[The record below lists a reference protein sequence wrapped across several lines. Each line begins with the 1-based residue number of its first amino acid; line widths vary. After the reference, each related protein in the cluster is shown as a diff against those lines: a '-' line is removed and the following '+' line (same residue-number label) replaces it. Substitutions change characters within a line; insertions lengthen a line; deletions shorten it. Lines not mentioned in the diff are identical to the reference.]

1 MNKLE
6 VAKYGAVFGAGVF
19 AVLGVI
25 GFTSLIQPA
34 AVAPVSA
41 NQQVVDPQPEVP
53 AAPSETQEIA
63 SEPDSSAPAAVAP
76 AAQQPQQ
83 QAGQQTRNSSAASQS
98 AAAQS
103 LGAGTVVDG
112 VTRIGSLVRNTM
124 VTVEGTVTRINDE
137 DEFVITDSTG
147 SIQIYTGR
155 SFFTVDQGQRVSVR
169 GLVDDGV
176 MLEIYADEIVLP
188 DGSVVEVRHW

>member
-1 MNKLE
+1 MNKQE
-6 VAKYGAVFGAGVF
+6 FGKYAAVFGAGAF

-25 GFTSLIQPA
+25 GSFSLIQQA
-34 AVAPVSA
+34 
-41 NQQVVDPQPEVP
+41 P
-53 AAPSETQEIA
+53 AAPIA
-63 SEPDSSAPAAVAP
+63 TEQQLVDEVMEATPTPPAAEAP
-76 AAQQPQQ
+76 KEQQSTQP
-83 QAGQQTRNSSAASQS
+83 QQTRNSSAASQS

-103 LGAGTVVDG
+103 LGAGTVING
-112 VTRIGSLVRNTM
+112 VTNIGDLVRNTM

-137 DEFVITDSTG
+137 DEFVLTDSTG

-155 SFFTVDQGQRVSVR
+155 TFFTVDQGQQVSVR

-188 DGSVVEVRHW
+188 DGSVVKVRHWR

>member
-1 MNKLE
+1 MNKQDG
-6 VAKYGAVFGAGVF
+6 AKYAAVFGAG
-19 AVLGVI
+19 ALTVLAAI

-34 AVAPVSA
+34 AVMPAA
-41 NQQVVDPQPEVP
+41 GDQAVVDTLPEAP
-53 AAPSETQEIA
+53 SDLAEALAPETAAPSQA
-63 SEPDSSAPAAVAP
+63 SPQS
-76 AAQQPQQ
+76 QQPAQP
-83 QAGQQTRNSSAASQS
+83 QQTRNSSAASQP

-103 LGAGTVVDG
+103 LGAGTVIEG
-112 VTRIGSLVRNTM
+112 VTRIGDLVRNTM

-137 DEFVITDSTG
+137 DEFIITDSTG

-155 SFFTVDQGQRVSVR
+155 SYFTVDQGQRVSVR

-188 DGSVVEVRHW
+188 DGSVIEIRHWG

>member
-1 MNKLE
+1 MNRKEL
-6 VAKYGAVFGAGVF
+6 AKYAAVFGAGAF

-34 AVAPVSA
+34 AVIPLATD
-41 NQQVVDPQPEVP
+41 QQVVDSPADTPANQGEAVVPDATAPE
-53 AAPSETQEIA
+53 
-63 SEPDSSAPAAVAP
+63 
-76 AAQQPQQ
+76 AQSPE
-83 QAGQQTRNSSAASQS
+83 QQTRNSSAASQS

-103 LGAGTVVDG
+103 LGAGTVIDG
-112 VTRIGSLVRNTM
+112 VTKIGDLVRNTM
-124 VTVEGTVTRINDE
+124 VTIEGTVTRINDE

-155 SFFTVDQGQRVSVR
+155 TFFAVDQGQRVTVL

-188 DGSVVEVRHW
+188 DGSVVEVRHWG